1 MLNREQIEYL
11 FRGIQEEVIENI
23 QLAEGSYFATCE
35 AVREY
40 TLASTEN
47 RPDDFQIWERVCNR
61 YAEYWKTYFE
71 DSREAADKALKK
83 HYAASKEYYAE
94 QSKILTERLT
104 KQLEEDKA
112 KFQQA

>member
-40 TLASTEN
+40 TLASTE
-47 RPDDFQIWERVCNR
+47 
-61 YAEYWKTYFE
+61 
-71 DSREAADKALKK
+71 KK
-83 HYAASKEYYAE
+83 
-94 QSKILTERLT
+94 
-104 KQLEEDKA
+104 
-112 KFQQA
+112 

>member
-11 FRGIQEEVIENI
+11 FKGIQEEVIENI

-47 RPDDFQIWERVCNR
+47 HPDDFQI
-61 YAEYWKTYFE
+61 
-71 DSREAADKALKK
+71 
-83 HYAASKEYYAE
+83 
-94 QSKILTERLT
+94 
-104 KQLEEDKA
+104 
-112 KFQQA
+112 